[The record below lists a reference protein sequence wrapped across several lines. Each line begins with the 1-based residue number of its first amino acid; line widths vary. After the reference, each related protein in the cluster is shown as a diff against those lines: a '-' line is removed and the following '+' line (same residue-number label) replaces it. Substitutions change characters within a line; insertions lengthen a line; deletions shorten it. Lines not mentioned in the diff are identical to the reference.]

1 MITLYGTPRSRALR
15 VSWALEELGIDWQ
28 FSFIN
33 FAKGDNR
40 SETFLALNSSGKIP
54 VLTDDDL
61 VVTES
66 AAILSYLA
74 QQYGQGALL
83 PSSSGDKANNALFH
97 QWYSFIICEL
107 EQPLWSMGKHKFA
120 LPEEHRISAMRDV
133 AIWEF
138 NKAAAIAELWVP
150 ESGYLLGEQFT
161 LIDILLCHTLMW
173 ATVFEQSIPPK
184 LVAYRDRLQQ
194 RPALS
199 SALNKTEAIA
209 KAAQSE

>member
-15 VSWALEELGIDWQ
+15 VSWALEELGLDWQ
-28 FSFIN
+28 FEFIN

-40 SETFLALNSSGKIP
+40 SETFLALNPSGKIP
-54 VLTDDDL
+54 VITDDGL
-61 VVTES
+61 VLTES
-66 AAILSYLA
+66 AAIVSYLGEK
-74 QQYGQGALL
+74 YGQGDLL
-83 PSSSGDKANNALFH
+83 PAAGSTNSALYH

-138 NKAAAIAELWVP
+138 NKAAAIAETWTP
-150 ESGYLLGEQFT
+150 ETGFLLGDKFT

-173 ATVFEQSIPPK
+173 ATVFEQTIPPK
-184 LVAYRDRLQQ
+184 LAAYRDRLQQ
-194 RPALS
+194 RPALM

-209 KAAQSE
+209 KAAQAD